1 MGLVGASVVK
11 CSMKTGASTSAGDLN
26 LSAVNP
32 NLSRVLSAK
41 VSASHHAAA
50 VETMDLVRAVPISA
64 GRATEGLSV
73 CASNVCAAQVSSQ
86 TQSRG
91 QNN

>member
-11 CSMKTGASTSAGDLN
+11 CSMKTGASTSAGDPN
-26 LSAVNP
+26 LSDV